1 MASPARSTGTATT
14 RVESCR
20 TAAVSSGVS
29 TVDSATGRS
38 FVASAITRRL
48 SRRAR
53 RRNSSEGV
61 VLSRSEARTSS
72 TRGCRTTWSGMA
84 VARISRGECYTRAS
98 TMRLTTD
105 EIEFISRK
113 IVKTLVAEEKLEV
126 DDPARVVADISRVIT
141 DELRVED
148 RLNEEVREKLMEHA
162 TEMERS
168 NVTYTEMF
176 KMLKKKMAREK
187 GIIL

>member
-1 MASPARSTGTATT
+1 MADD
-14 RVESCR
+14 VER
-20 TAAVSSGVS
+20 HG
-29 TVDSATGRS
+29 GRED
-38 FVASAITRRL
+38 ITR
-48 SRRAR
+48 A
-53 RRNSSEGV
+53 
-61 VLSRSEARTSS
+61 VLYS
-72 TRGCRTTWSGMA
+72 
-84 VARISRGECYTRAS
+84 AS
-98 TMRLTTD
+98 TMRLTPD

-113 IVKTLVAEEKLEV
+113 IVKTLVSEEKLEV
-126 DDPARVVADISRVIT
+126 DDPARVIADIVRVIT

-162 TEMERS
+162 SEMERS